1 MTIINSAC
9 QYCGKRFPRRSTMKE
24 HEKSFCRA
32 RVALE
37 EGRKPILA
45 ANKAESES
53 NSGEQSP
60 ASVSPPP
67 TATQEA
73 VSVSVIKSWT
83 S

>member
-1 MTIINSAC
+1 
-9 QYCGKRFPRRSTMKE
+9 MKE

-45 ANKAESES
+45 VKDRTESES

-73 VSVSVIKSWT
+73 VSFFCVTVFSILRRAFPE
-83 S
+83 

>member
-1 MTIINSAC
+1 MIFRDNAVYRSNSFK
-9 QYCGKRFPRRSTMKE
+9 YER
-24 HEKSFCRA
+24 KSPNLGVRIKTLDVQTPA
-32 RVALE
+32 PV
-37 EGRKPILA
+37 LA

>member
-1 MTIINSAC
+1 
-9 QYCGKRFPRRSTMKE
+9 MKE

-45 ANKAESES
+45 VKDRTESES

-73 VSVSVIKSWT
+73 VSFFLCYGI
-83 S
+83 

>member
-1 MTIINSAC
+1 
-9 QYCGKRFPRRSTMKE
+9 MKE

-37 EGRKPILA
+37 EGRKLEIK
-45 ANKAESES
+45 ANEDS

-73 VSVSVIKSWT
+73 VSFDQLNG
-83 S
+83 

>member
-1 MTIINSAC
+1 
-9 QYCGKRFPRRSTMKE
+9 MKE

-37 EGRKPILA
+37 EGRKLEIK
-45 ANKAESES
+45 NNEDS

-73 VSVSVIKSWT
+73 VSYFLNPTFESET
-83 S
+83 P

>member
-1 MTIINSAC
+1 
-9 QYCGKRFPRRSTMKE
+9 MKE

-37 EGRKPILA
+37 EGRKLEIK
-45 ANKAESES
+45 ANEDS

-73 VSVSVIKSWT
+73 VSLKTVELDFSEVFKSCE
-83 S
+83 SNSELLL

>member
-1 MTIINSAC
+1 
-9 QYCGKRFPRRSTMKE
+9 MKE

-32 RVALE
+32 RVAVE

-45 ANKAESES
+45 VSKDRGAESES

-67 TATQEA
+67 PSATAEA
-73 VSVSVIKSWT
+73 VSVFLKKKFF
-83 S
+83 